1 MDDRQE
7 LFDALDAF
15 LHQLIGL
22 AESEGLTVMADAE
35 MSFTQ
40 VRTLMLLACSEP
52 LPISAVA
59 ETLALSVHAAGRN
72 IDRLV
77 AIDLVERQENPDDR
91 RVKLVSL
98 TPRGRGLIEEHR
110 ATQQRALRT
119 FIGRLPGDQV
129 SAFAAVL
136 RPIVTDGYFHASS
149 PATHSLDHE
158 DHR

>member
-7 LFDALDAF
+7 LFDALGAF
-15 LHQLIGL
+15 LHQLMGL

-40 VRTLMLLACSEP
+40 VRTLMLLSCSEP
-52 LPISAVA
+52 LPIGAVA

-77 AIDLVERQENPDDR
+77 AIGLVERQESPEDR

-98 TPRGRGLIEEHR
+98 TPGGRGLIEEHR

-119 FIGRLPGDQV
+119 FIDRLPAEQV
-129 SAFAAVL
+129 SAFVSVL
-136 RPIVTDGYFHASS
+136 RPIVTGGYFHASS
-149 PATHSLDHE
+149 PATHSSNHE
-158 DHR
+158 DHQ